1 MKRCKNCETAPLT
14 RSPGVGVVR
23 HRRGRCACGTL
34 LVSAGAQ
41 RRSHGLAAPHEL
53 RSPPQTHGSLRA
65 ASLDLLMQ
73 MTSSHIPIAAR
84 LEGARRQRASLGFNA
99 IIHGSRP
106 GSATSAA
113 RSPMKATYAL
123 PDGKDGRRLRGVDVV
138 TLCGVCA
145 MWNSAWAFP
154 SPCSP

>member
-1 MKRCKNCETAPLT
+1 
-14 RSPGVGVVR
+14 
-23 HRRGRCACGTL
+23 
-34 LVSAGAQ
+34 
-41 RRSHGLAAPHEL
+41 
-53 RSPPQTHGSLRA
+53 
-65 ASLDLLMQ
+65 
-73 MTSSHIPIAAR
+73 MTPSHIPIAAR